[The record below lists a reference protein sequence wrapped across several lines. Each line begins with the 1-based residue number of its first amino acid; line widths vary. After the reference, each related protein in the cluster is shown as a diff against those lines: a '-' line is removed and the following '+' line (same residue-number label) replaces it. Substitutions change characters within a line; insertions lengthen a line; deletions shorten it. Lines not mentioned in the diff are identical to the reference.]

1 MLSCCLDVDC
11 LVQNDPR
18 LDHTQTLEEI
28 LNESDILDLEN
39 SYREEPGGTPR
50 QS

>member
-18 LDHTQTLEEI
+18 LDHAQTLEEI

-50 QS
+50 